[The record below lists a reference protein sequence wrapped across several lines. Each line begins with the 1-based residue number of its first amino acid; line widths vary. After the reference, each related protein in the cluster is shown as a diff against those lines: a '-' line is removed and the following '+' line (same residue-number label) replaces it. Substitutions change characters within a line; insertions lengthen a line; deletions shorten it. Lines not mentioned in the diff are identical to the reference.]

1 MEIFRVSLAES
12 QDCSLENM
20 RHNRLGKKGKSYE
33 AALRHTG
40 WKVAPFSSTA
50 AKKKN
55 KNKNNTL
62 LKANAVA
69 PPHRSFNLYTSF

>member
-40 WKVAPFSSTA
+40 WKVAPFSSISGK
-50 AKKKN
+50 KKKN
-55 KNKNNTL
+55 TTL